1 MEESM
6 TEIKEM
12 TTLEQLKLSLRLDMD
27 EDDVLLN
34 LYLDTADAYIKG
46 AVGEETGFWKL
57 ESVQKLY
64 KTVLIAQATG
74 YYTARTSLS
83 NIPMSPVNMSVN
95 SIIGQLRG
103 RYATYLE
110 RMEALDEN

>member
-1 MEESM
+1 M
-6 TEIKEM
+6 TETKEM

-46 AVGEETGFWKL
+46 AVDEEAGFWKL
-57 ESVQKLY
+57 EAVQKLY
-64 KTVLIAQATG
+64 KTALIAQATG

-103 RYATYLE
+103 RYATYVE
-110 RMEALDEN
+110 QQEVTNES